1 MAPAVQAAPV
11 RSVGPVDDV
20 VEPISVTS
28 PRRVGRGVLAQW
40 WRDLTFVHWA
50 VEPAAVAGLLPAGTR
65 PDVLGGVTYVGLV
78 PFRMDRVR
86 PFGGPAVPYFG
97 SFCETNVRLYSVDAA
112 GRRGVVFRSLDA
124 ARLVPALAG
133 RLGFSLPYRWSS
145 MRLRRDGD
153 VFTYRRRTRWRGTE
167 STLTV
172 RTGPTIQ
179 EPTELEQF
187 LTARWGLHVSW
198 HGRTLYVPNDHP
210 QWPLHRATLLHLS
223 DELVAAAGVPVSGE
237 PVSVLFSPGVPARF
251 GAPRRAR

>member
-1 MAPAVQAAPV
+1 MQAAPV

-20 VEPISVTS
+20 VEPISVTT

-86 PFGGPAVPYFG
+86 PFGGPAVPYLG
-97 SFCETNVRLYSVDAA
+97 SFCETNVRLYSVDAE

-145 MRLRRDGD
+145 MRLRQDGD
-153 VFTYRRRTRWRGTE
+153 VFAYRCRTRWRGTE
-167 STLTV
+167 STLMV

-210 QWPLHRATLLHLS
+210 QWPLNRATLLHLS

-251 GAPRRAR
+251 GAPRRVR